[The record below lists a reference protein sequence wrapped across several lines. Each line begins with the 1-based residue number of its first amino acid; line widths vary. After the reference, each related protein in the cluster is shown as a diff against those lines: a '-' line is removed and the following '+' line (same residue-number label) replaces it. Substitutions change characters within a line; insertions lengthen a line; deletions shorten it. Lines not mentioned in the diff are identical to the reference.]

1 MKRWYALRTKVQQEV
16 WAENNLIER
25 GLEVY
30 LPRYLKRRRH
40 ARKTDYIQAPLFPRY
55 LFARAD
61 VDLGE
66 RPTMAYA
73 PGIDYVVSFGDR
85 LATVGNN
92 IIDEIRAREDQSG
105 MIAIG
110 IETGFKPGQKVRVS
124 EGALC
129 DHVGMF
135 QCTSDD
141 QRVFVLLDM
150 LGRQVRVRLS
160 QDAIIADG

>member
-16 WAENNLIER
+16 WAENNLLER

-40 ARKTDYIQAPLFPRY
+40 ARKTDYVQAPLFPRY

-61 VDLGE
+61 VDRGE

-73 PGIDYVVSFGDR
+73 PGVDYVVSFGDR
-85 LATVGNN
+85 LATVGER
-92 IIDEIRAREDQSG
+92 IIEEIRAREDETG
-105 MIAIG
+105 MIAVG
-110 IETGFKPGQKVRVS
+110 VETGFKRGQKVRVA

-129 DHVGMF
+129 DHVGLF

-160 QDAIIADG
+160 QDAIVADT

>member
-110 IETGFKPGQKVRVS
+110 IETGFKPRRFASRKARS
-124 EGALC
+124 AT
-129 DHVGMF
+129 
-135 QCTSDD
+135 TSVCSSA
-141 QRVFVLLDM
+141 RRTINGFSCCLTCW
-150 LGRQVRVRLS
+150 
-160 QDAIIADG
+160 DARSACACPRMR